1 MKYKPWQKLS
11 LNLCSN
17 NEKML
22 GEKHKEMDDVFKM
35 SFVKKENNLPKT
47 LHQNIAYYTHD

>member
-11 LNLCSN
+11 LNLCLN

-22 GEKHKEMDDVFKM
+22 GEKHKKMDDVFKM